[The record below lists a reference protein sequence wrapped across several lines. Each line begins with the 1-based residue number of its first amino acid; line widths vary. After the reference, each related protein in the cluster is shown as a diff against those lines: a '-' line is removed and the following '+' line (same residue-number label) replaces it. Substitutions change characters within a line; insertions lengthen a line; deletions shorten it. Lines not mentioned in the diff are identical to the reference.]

1 MWLTPAVWGHI
12 LGKLSFISKQNAC
25 GKGTSTPLFLWTP
38 SCKDLMGEQNSCKSN
53 ENLRDIYHS

>member
-25 GKGTSTPLFLWTP
+25 GKGTSTPLFFMDT
-38 SCKDLMGEQNSCKSN
+38 
-53 ENLRDIYHS
+53 